1 MLKKILNV
9 SVVYA
14 TVGSEDK
21 KKFLENNLQVSK
33 AFNYKSP
40 DEEDF
45 SKQILEL
52 THKKGV
58 DVIFDC
64 VGASY
69 WEKNTDAL
77 GIDGYKKSIS

>member
-1 MLKKILNV
+1 LKKILNV

-21 KKFLENNLQVSK
+21 KKFLENDLKVTK

-40 DEEDF
+40 EEEDF

-52 THKKGV
+52 TQRKGV
-58 DVIFDC
+58 NI
-64 VGASY
+64 Y
-69 WEKNTDAL
+69 L
-77 GIDGYKKSIS
+77 